1 MLLYNLGFYGISVSK
16 LCHPFFAVV
25 CCSLL
30 FPIFPIF
37 GAKIQSKLCNEEPSI
52 ASVFK
57 GIIEYPS
64 APSTVFE
71 NHKKVS
77 FNITSSLFKSEQKLV
92 KNAKKLSIWWDLKTY
107 KFRSSSVTKKV
118 NFDRKM
124 PIFINSNA
132 TFWVIFKQCA
142 LGKALEAGLHDLWGY

>member
-1 MLLYNLGFYGISVSK
+1 MTTSITFLLIIQLDQTLKVIEHSTNFSTFFWPCDNGRETTMVFWWTCQITNSILLLETTVAKLVVLLYNLGFYGISVSK
-16 LCHPFFAVV
+16 LCHPFFGVV

-37 GAKIQSKLCNEEPSI
+37 GAKIQSKLYNEEPSI

-71 NHKKVS
+71 NHKK
-77 FNITSSLFKSEQKLV
+77 SLIQHYEF
-92 KNAKKLSIWWDLKTY
+92 
-107 KFRSSSVTKKV
+107 
-118 NFDRKM
+118 
-124 PIFINSNA
+124 
-132 TFWVIFKQCA
+132 TF
-142 LGKALEAGLHDLWGY
+142 